1 MFNVYAL
8 KTSDFDIAFPKKY
21 DFPEHGDAVGFGA
34 PLKYKKEQ
42 QQIALKKAA
51 EKKEAEMAA
60 LPHEGKP
67 SEFF

>member
-1 MFNVYAL
+1 MFNVDAL
-8 KTSDFDIAFPKKY
+8 KTSEFAISHTNKDN
-21 DFPEHGDAVGFGA
+21 FPEHGDAVGFGA
-34 PLKYKKEQ
+34 PLKSKKEQ

-60 LPHEGKP
+60 LPHKGKP